1 MMIFDLLNYLI
12 QKEDYSLNFLV
23 TQTHYALE
31 LQAIVNHTSIGEYQ
45 LNFFSQEEFKC
56 LCELYPIETCHH
68 ILHEYKR
75 YKNYWNLRHD
85 TIGHFTF
92 FLEFNRNA
100 FSFGD
105 SIT

>member
-45 LNFFSQEEFKC
+45 LNFFS
-56 LCELYPIETCHH
+56 
-68 ILHEYKR
+68 
-75 YKNYWNLRHD
+75 
-85 TIGHFTF
+85 
-92 FLEFNRNA
+92 
-100 FSFGD
+100 
-105 SIT
+105 